1 MDAVWVRVVVPLVL
15 EMPVT
20 VTVPDSGGGLVCDP
34 PPPPLLPPP
43 QLSAASRSAVRI
55 VPSAAHCNCR
65 RKIVPLTKSSLDKR
79 VSRTTS
85 KAKPVTHHSPKGGLP
100 GRAGYC
106 RAEAEAVTVMLA
118 VLFV

>member
-1 MDAVWVRVVVPLVL
+1 MDAVWITVVVPLVL
-15 EMPVT
+15 EVPVT
-20 VTVPDSGGGLVCDP
+20 VTLPDSGGGLVCD

-55 VPSAAHCNCR
+55 VPSAAYCNFR
-65 RKIVPLTKSSLDKR
+65 RKSGALTEVILGHR
-79 VSRTTS
+79 VNRTTS
-85 KAKPVTHHSPKGGLP
+85 KAKPVTHQSPKRGLP
-100 GRAGYC
+100 GRVGKC